1 MNIFHFPVILFPY
14 LYFRI
19 LLSVFQFSHMIVL
32 TRFGSHGNA
41 NFYGQTDSKFL
52 RDFWRKLLGKQP
64 VHVYRIPWS
73 PEEIFQNTIFLS
85 SDPPTKPLQPELWA
99 VSFVVPSTGFRVQ
112 LKISLFLLSPQ
123 DWEKIS
129 DKWKVSSSTAVL
141 ILCNI
146 CKRTKGIFIQQTFL
160 EPPWWYRLSVL
171 GLQPQ
176 AT

>member
-1 MNIFHFPVILFPY
+1 MCLLQKGEVGRRYLNAVIYLPPLYPQTHKCYFKHSVLSVKLNIFHFPVILFPY

-64 VHVYRIPWS
+64 VRVYRIPWS

-85 SDPPTKPLQPELWA
+85 SDPPSPNSCNLSSEQFHLWCH
-99 VSFVVPSTGFRVQ
+99 
-112 LKISLFLLSPQ
+112 PQ
-123 DWEKIS
+123 DLGFN
-129 DKWKVSSSTAVL
+129 WKSTYFCLVH
-141 ILCNI
+141 
-146 CKRTKGIFIQQTFL
+146 RTGKK
-160 EPPWWYRLSVL
+160 
-171 GLQPQ
+171 
-176 AT
+176 